1 MTRPIRY
8 RQSARS
14 AKWRSLPAEAWTGLA
29 LLTLLVLAFALGGSA
44 RADVPQLLILRPAAV
59 LALGFALATV
69 SRRHVA
75 GFGTPVAL
83 ALAAVLLPALQLLP
97 LPPEVWR
104 SLPGRALVAEVDA
117 AAGLGSLWR
126 SLSMTPPETLNALL
140 AGLVPLAV
148 LLLAI
153 QLPSEAQAR
162 LVLVALALGGLS
174 ALIGFLQLLGDPQG
188 PLYFFEV
195 TNNGAAVGLF
205 ANRNHQAV
213 LLACMIPLAFAAAS
227 LSRRGS
233 ASAAQGRGQGG
244 ARPSHRPSHRP
255 SQGQAYQPRRRIAW
269 PMLLALAATAMLVP
283 LILITGSRSG
293 LLMGTL
299 ALLSLPL
306 VLPQG
311 TLRRGAISRGTWLG
325 VAALLAAGLALA
337 AIWLDR
343 DLALDR
349 LLLASPI
356 EDLRLRILPPL
367 LELAREQWLWGT
379 GLGSFERVYQVREPA
394 ALLLPVY
401 VNHAHND
408 WLELVI
414 TGGLPA
420 IVLVVLGLGAV
431 VARLPALV
439 GGREADA
446 LQPLRRAALA
456 SMVLLGLAS
465 ISDYPLRTP
474 ALAALFALCALW
486 LFMPRTSPGRPAAD
500 GLDRPA

>member
-29 LLTLLVLAFALGGSA
+29 LLTLLLLAFALGGSA

-75 GFGTPVAL
+75 GFGAPVAL
-83 ALAAVLLPALQLLP
+83 ALTAVFLPALQLLP

-117 AAGLGSLWR
+117 AAGLGSIWR
-126 SLSMTPPETLNALL
+126 PLTLTPPETLNALL

-153 QLPSEAQAR
+153 QLPAEQQAR

-188 PLYFFEV
+188 ALYFFEV

-213 LLACMIPLAFAAAS
+213 LLACMIPLAFAAAG

-244 ARPSHRPSHRP
+244 ARPL
-255 SQGQAYQPRRRIAW
+255 QGEAYRPRRRIAW

-299 ALLSLPL
+299 TLLSLPL

-325 VAALLAAGLALA
+325 VAALLTAGLALA

-349 LLLASPI
+349 LFQATPF
-356 EDLRLRILPPL
+356 EDLRLRILPTL
-367 LELAREQWLWGT
+367 LELAREHWLWGT

-420 IVLVVLGLGAV
+420 VVLVVLGLGAL

-439 GGREADA
+439 GSKEADA
-446 LQPLRRAALA
+446 LQPLRRAALV

-486 LFMPRTSPGRPAAD
+486 LFMPRTSFGSPAAD

>member
-1 MTRPIRY
+1 VTRPIRY

-29 LLTLLVLAFALGGSA
+29 LLTLLLLAFALGGSA

-59 LALGFALATV
+59 LALGLALATV

-75 GFGTPVAL
+75 GFGAPVAL

-117 AAGLGSLWR
+117 AAGLGSIWR
-126 SLSMTPPETLNALL
+126 PLSMTPPETLNALL

-153 QLPSEAQAR
+153 QLPSEQQAR
-162 LVLVALALGGLS
+162 LVLIALALGGLS

-188 PLYFFEV
+188 ALYFFEV

-244 ARPSHRPSHRP
+244 ARPS
-255 SQGQAYQPRRRIAW
+255 QGEAYRPRRRIAW

-311 TLRRGAISRGTWLG
+311 TLRRGAVSRGAWLG
-325 VAALLAAGLALA
+325 VAAILAAGLALA

-349 LLLASPI
+349 LLQATPL
-356 EDLRLRILPPL
+356 EDLRLRILPTL

-401 VNHAHND
+401 MNHAHND

-414 TGGLPA
+414 TGGLSA
-420 IVLVVLGLGAV
+420 IVLVVLGLGAL

-446 LQPLRRAALA
+446 LLPLRRAALI

-486 LFMPRTSPGRPAAD
+486 LFMPRTNPGSPAAD

>member
-1 MTRPIRY
+1 MTRPLRY

-29 LLTLLVLAFALGGSA
+29 LLTLLLLAFALGGSA

-75 GFGTPVAL
+75 GFGAPVAL

-117 AAGLGSLWR
+117 AAGLGSIWR
-126 SLSMTPPETLNALL
+126 PLSMTPPETLNALL

-153 QLPSEAQAR
+153 QLPSEQQAR

-174 ALIGFLQLLGDPQG
+174 ALTGFLQLLGDPQG
-188 PLYFFEV
+188 PLYLFEV
-195 TNNGAAVGLF
+195 INNGSAVGLF

-213 LLACMIPLAFAAAS
+213 LLACMIPLAFAAAG

-244 ARPSHRPSHRP
+244 ARPSHRP

-311 TLRRGAISRGTWLG
+311 TLRRGAVSRGAWLG

-349 LLLASPI
+349 LLQATPF
-356 EDLRLRILPPL
+356 EDLRLRILPTL

-420 IVLVVLGLGAV
+420 VVLVVMGLGAL

-446 LQPLRRAALA
+446 LQPLRRAALI

-486 LFMPRTSPGRPAAD
+486 LFMPRTSLGSPAAD

>member
-8 RQSARS
+8 RQPARS

-29 LLTLLVLAFALGGSA
+29 LLTLLLLAFALGGSA

-59 LALGFALATV
+59 LALGLALATV

-75 GFGTPVAL
+75 GFGAPVAL

-117 AAGLGSLWR
+117 AAGLGALWR
-126 SLSMTPPETLNALL
+126 PLSMTPPETLNALL

-153 QLPSEAQAR
+153 QLPSEQQAR

-188 PLYFFEV
+188 ALYFFEV

-227 LSRRGS
+227 LPRRGP
-233 ASAAQGRGQGG
+233 ASVAQGTGWQSRG
-244 ARPSHRPSHRP
+244 R
-255 SQGQAYQPRRRIAW
+255 AYQPRRRIAW

-311 TLRRGAISRGTWLG
+311 TLRRGAVSRGAWLG

-349 LLLASPI
+349 LLQATPF
-356 EDLRLRILPPL
+356 EDLRLRILPTL

-420 IVLVVLGLGAV
+420 LVLVALGLGAL

-446 LQPLRRAALA
+446 SRRCMTSTQSRAA
-456 SMVLLGLAS
+456 
-465 ISDYPLRTP
+465 PTP
-474 ALAALFALCALW
+474 TLKST
-486 LFMPRTSPGRPAAD
+486 PTTSS
-500 GLDRPA
+500 